1 MRNSKS
7 YFSLPYELES
17 IEIKDDTDVRFPKA
31 FAKKFIEEFTEPSSV
46 VFDPFAGFGTTL
58 ITAQELGRVGIGI
71 EYEKN
76 RCDFI
81 SKSLKPPSQVIHGSA
96 LEIERYDLPMFD
108 LSLTSPP
115 YMRFFDKE
123 NPFSNYHEEGS
134 YEGYL
139 ASVRNIYQQISTL
152 MKPDAKV
159 VIEISN
165 TFEDDKP
172 MTPLAWDVA
181 RVVSEVLF
189 FERELIFIH
198 ETGSENSE
206 AQHSYCLIFSN
217 K

>member
-17 IEIKDDTDVRFPKA
+17 IEIKDDTNVRFPKA
-31 FAKKFIEEFTEPSSV
+31 FAKKFIEEYTAPSDV

-81 SKSLKPPSQVIHGSA
+81 SKSLEPPSQVIHGSA
-96 LEIERYDLPMFD
+96 LEAEKYNLPMFD
-108 LSLTSPP
+108 FSLTSPP

-139 ASVRNIYQQISTL
+139 MSMRSIYQQIDRL
-152 MKPDAKV
+152 MKPNAKV
-159 VIEISN
+159 VIEVSN
-165 TFEDDKP
+165 TFGDVHP

-198 ETGSENSE
+198 EIGSENSE